1 MVEMVSALLVN
12 DREETFS
19 PLKPI
24 LESQCI
30 VTREA
35 RTCGEALLSLWGKRP
50 PHLVFTDVQ
59 LADGNWRD
67 VISLA
72 DKCPLPINIVV
83 ISRQL
88 DMNLYIEAME
98 RGAFDFI
105 TPPFEAPDVAHVV
118 RCAAQNVLRRRLAHQ
133 SLRKHTPG
141 ALARAE
147 WQQAVV
153 SAISVYTPPGD
164 CDL

>member
-1 MVEMVSALLVN
+1 MVEIVSALLVN

-19 PLKPI
+19 TLRPI

-35 RTCGEALLSLWGKRP
+35 KTCGEALLSLWGKRP
-50 PHLVFTDVQ
+50 PHLAFTDVL
-59 LADGNWRD
+59 LADGNWSD

-72 DKCPLPINIVV
+72 DKCPLPINVV
-83 ISRQL
+83 VVSRQL
-88 DMNLYIEAME
+88 DVNLYIESME

-105 TPPFEAPDVAHVV
+105 TPPFEVPDVAHVV
-118 RCAAQNVLRRRLAHQ
+118 RCAAQNVLRRRFSHQ
-133 SLRKHTPG
+133 NLCKHIPG

-153 SAISVYTPPGD
+153 SAICVYTPPGD

>member
-1 MVEMVSALLVN
+1 MVEMTSALLVH
-12 DREETFS
+12 DQKDVFGS
-19 PLKPI
+19 LKPI

-30 VTREA
+30 ITRDA
-35 RTCGEALLSLWGKRP
+35 KTCGETLLSLWGKRP

-72 DKCPLPINIVV
+72 DKCPLPINVV
-83 ISRQL
+83 VVSPQL
-88 DMNLYIEAME
+88 DVNLYIEAME

-105 TPPFEAPDVAHVV
+105 TPPLEGPDVTHVV
-118 RCAAQNVLRRRLAHQ
+118 RCAVQNVLRRRLPHEKQRGHA
-133 SLRKHTPG
+133 PG
-141 ALARAE
+141 SSTRTE
-147 WQQAVV
+147 WQRAVA
-153 SAISVYTPPGD
+153 SATSVYTPSND